1 MRISLSSDFVFR
13 VFILLTYLGR
23 KSLIAGGNKS
33 SVIEAMVRT
42 LGKLL
47 APLTNAPSNS
57 NRLDITLIGWV
68 LLFLS
73 VCLDIIAPP
82 PCFEDNHEKTREQ
95 GILYAACYIH
105 FCNVFFMN
113 ISILHKHAKLIDN
126 KKAILHTYI

>member
-1 MRISLSSDFVFR
+1 
-13 VFILLTYLGR
+13 VFILLTFLGR

-73 VCLDIIAPP
+73 VCLDTIAPP

-95 GILYAACYIH
+95 GIIYNIAQHFYI
-105 FCNVFFMN
+105 FFV
-113 ISILHKHAKLIDN
+113 S
-126 KKAILHTYI
+126 Y

>member
-1 MRISLSSDFVFR
+1 MSHFKPNFIFR
-13 VFILLTYLGR
+13 VFILLTFLGR
-23 KSLIAGGNKS
+23 KSLVAGGNKS

-47 APLTNAPSNS
+47 APLTNVQSSDS

-73 VCLDIIAPP
+73 ICLDTIAPP

-95 GILYAACYIH
+95 GIFYNVACL
-105 FCNVFFMN
+105 
-113 ISILHKHAKLIDN
+113 SI
-126 KKAILHTYI
+126 T